1 MTYGAIITCSIITV
15 ILVIVCGV
23 VGLAANGDWRSC
35 LIGALVGII
44 ISGIMW
50 ACVAWYY
57 NSTEVGKR
65 ARKSQDSNFNGGI
78 TRRVR
83 VYDMDGDILEE
94 YEGKFDVDYGSE
106 RILFDDENNMRHVIY
121 YKSGTVIVDEIKE
134 AKDGNQ

>member
-1 MTYGAIITCSIITV
+1 MTYGAIITCAIISV
-15 ILVIVCGV
+15 ILVVVCGL
-23 VGLAANGDWRSC
+23 VGLAADYLRGI
-35 LIGALVGII
+35 LIGALIGVI

-134 AKDGNQ
+134 T

>member
-23 VGLAANGDWRSC
+23 VGLAANELRGG
-35 LIGALVGII
+35 LIGALIGVIA
-44 ISGIMW
+44 SGIMW

-94 YEGKFDVDYGSE
+94 YKGKFDVDYGSE

-121 YKSGTVIVDEIKE
+121 YKSGTIIVDEIKE
-134 AKDGNQ
+134 N

>member
-1 MTYGAIITCSIITV
+1 MTYGAIFTCSIITV
-15 ILVIVCGV
+15 ILIIVCGL
-23 VGLAANGDWRSC
+23 VGWAVDEFRGI
-35 LIGALVGII
+35 LIGALIGII

-57 NSTEVGKR
+57 NSTEAGKR

-94 YEGKFDVDYGSE
+94 YRGKFDVDYGSE

-134 AKDGNQ
+134 TKNEK

>member
-1 MTYGAIITCSIITV
+1 MTYGAIITCGIITV
-15 ILVIVCGV
+15 ILIIVCGV
-23 VGLAANGDWRSC
+23 VGLAVDELRGI
-35 LIGALVGII
+35 LIGAFIGII

-50 ACVAWYY
+50 VCVAWYY
-57 NSTEVGKR
+57 NSTEAGKR
-65 ARKSQDSNFNGGI
+65 ARKSQDSNFHGGI

-94 YEGKFDVDYGSE
+94 YRGKFDVDYGSE

-134 AKDGNQ
+134 N

>member
-1 MTYGAIITCSIITV
+1 MTYGAIITCAVITV
-15 ILVIVCGV
+15 IVIVITAGIGFGANDWPGLV
-23 VGLAANGDWRSC
+23 VGAI
-35 LIGALVGII
+35 IGIML
-44 ISGIMW
+44 SGIMW

-57 NSTEVGKR
+57 NSTEDGKR

-94 YEGKFDVDYGSE
+94 YKGKFDVDYGSE

-134 AKDGNQ
+134 K